1 MLIQF
6 ESIYCICFLVVCPN
20 LGSHEQAMLLR
31 TIEVLSPFHLGE
43 TDKCQNSRSRWAR
56 CPSVTLEEQIALQGH
71 QRGQCATISFGL
83 WDLLSIFAA
92 QQLCHHACPL
102 ACPGPVPPILLRRSQ
117 WHPRISQC
125 QPTWGHCNT
134 PRVGQ
139 PGSQGL
145 LIIAVC
151 GWFF

>member
-1 MLIQF
+1 MPKLKIKMGTVSF
-6 ESIYCICFLVVCPN
+6 SNTGGANSPAKAPTRTVCN
-20 LGSHEQAMLLR
+20 H
-31 TIEVLSPFHLGE
+31 I
-43 TDKCQNSRSRWAR
+43 
-56 CPSVTLEEQIALQGH
+56 
-71 QRGQCATISFGL
+71 L

-139 PGSQGL
+139 PGSQGSQGS

-151 GWFF
+151 GSFFFHRWAPPKKKNWGIALGAANAAFYRFAHQTPQ